1 MHSTATPTFTRGAI
15 GGVRATLR
23 LEGALVLLACMLAY
37 QATGAGWRWFA
48 GAFFLLDLSMIAY
61 AGGAAIGARV
71 YNAAH
76 SYAGPLLLAALA
88 LQGRDE
94 SWIVP
99 TTLVWAAHI
108 GFDRMLGYGLK
119 YETAFADTHLGR
131 IGRISRAAS
140 TNRVP
145 TTKEER

>member
-1 MHSTATPTFTRGAI
+1 MHSTTTPTYARGAT

-37 QATGAGWRWFA
+37 EATGARWWWFA
-48 GAFFLLDLSMIAY
+48 GAFFLPDLSFIAY
-61 AGGAAIGARV
+61 AGGAALGARV

-76 SYAGPLLLAALA
+76 SYAGPLLLAAVA

-99 TTLVWAAHI
+99 AALVWGAHI

-131 IGRISRAAS
+131 IGRASS
-140 TNRVP
+140 TNHQPV
-145 TTKEER
+145 TTEER